1 MIEGMNNE
9 KRLEAIQNL
18 LTRIEYTEGVIK
30 PLTESS
36 GQVNVDSVAIAN
48 MIVQLVLSQVTIM
61 DTLKEILL
69 KDGETAVR
77 MLEEPEQN

>member
-36 GQVNVDSVAIAN
+36 GQVHVDSMAIAN

-61 DTLKEILL
+61 ETLKEILL